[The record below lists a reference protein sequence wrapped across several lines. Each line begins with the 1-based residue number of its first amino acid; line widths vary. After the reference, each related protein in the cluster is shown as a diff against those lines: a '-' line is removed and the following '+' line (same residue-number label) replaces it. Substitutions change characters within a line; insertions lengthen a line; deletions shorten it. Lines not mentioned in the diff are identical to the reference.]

1 MTFVAG
7 CGLRIERHFRVASNV
22 MGPREAL
29 AQIIAIIKQAKASHD
44 LEEIHRLLREMETV
58 AQTAIGKGTLRQG
71 RRLRLLHQR

>member
-1 MTFVAG
+1 MTFVVR
-7 CGLRIERHFRVASNV
+7 CGLRIGRHFRVASNV

-29 AQIIAIIKQAKASHD
+29 SQIIAIIKLAKASHD
-44 LEEIHRLLREMETV
+44 LDEVHCHLREMETV